1 MFYNLY
7 QLWNVYR
14 LILHLHGIYIAYSFL
29 CWSFSTSYSY
39 LAYMVTFF
47 YVVEP
52 VGQLEDKDR
61 NKLDEID

>member
-1 MFYNLY
+1 MLYNLY

-14 LILHLHGIYIAYSFL
+14 IILHLHGVYIAYSFL

-52 VGQLEDKDR
+52 VGQLTDR